1 MIKLHSLWCNY
12 KPDDMPE
19 PSFTD
24 KTLILR
30 LTLAVILFMHSVP
43 GMFNGG
49 IHDFG
54 TLYLDPLGF
63 APFGLA
69 VAWAVKLS
77 HVACALL
84 LIMNRYLKAAAAL
97 TIPVLVLGII
107 LVHGREGWFV
117 VGGGSNGVEYNVLLI
132 AVFLYLFFY
141 GEKNRDRA

>member
-1 MIKLHSLWCNY
+1 
-12 KPDDMPE
+12 
-19 PSFTD
+19 
-24 KTLILR
+24 
-30 LTLAVILFMHSVP
+30 MHSVP

-54 TLYLDPLGF
+54 TLYLDPLGL

-69 VAWAVKLS
+69 IAWAVKLS

-84 LIMNRYLKAAAAL
+84 LVMNRYIKAATVI
-97 TIPVLVLGII
+97 TIIILVLGII

-132 AVFLYLFFY
+132 AVCLFLFFH
-141 GEKNRDRA
+141 GEKNRARA

>member
-1 MIKLHSLWCNY
+1 
-12 KPDDMPE
+12 
-19 PSFTD
+19 
-24 KTLILR
+24 
-30 LTLAVILFMHSVP
+30 MHSVP

-69 VAWAVKLS
+69 IAWAVKLS
-77 HVACALL
+77 HVACATL
-84 LIMNRYLKAAAAL
+84 LILNRYLKVAAVI
-97 TIPVLVLGII
+97 TITILVMGII

-132 AVFLYLFFY
+132 AVCLYLFFY
-141 GEKNRDRA
+141 GEKKHARA